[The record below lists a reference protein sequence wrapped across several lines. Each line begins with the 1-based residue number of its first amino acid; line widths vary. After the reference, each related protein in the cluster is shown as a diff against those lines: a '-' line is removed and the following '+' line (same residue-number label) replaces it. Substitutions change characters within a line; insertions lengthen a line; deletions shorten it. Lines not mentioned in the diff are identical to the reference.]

1 MTLLDVLLASA
12 VQSYELHQ
20 QCALDHRHGDIA
32 AKLEAAQGGGFHQLQ
47 HLLRNSFAAS
57 RPRLQ
62 DLPIDLMDVVDDFF
76 RGHVA
81 FCAESLFDQTISIPD
96 FAVAVFV
103 PAQSNASIEGDV
115 IQQRQRTARASFGL
129 DRQPGR
135 QRVTQQQNATRA
147 LQALLVTQIKP

>member
-1 MTLLDVLLASA
+1 MTLLDVLLARA
-12 VQSYELHQ
+12 VQSHKLHQ
-20 QCALDHRHGDIA
+20 QGALNHRHGNVA

-47 HLLRNSFAAS
+47 HLLRHSLVANWA
-57 RPRLQ
+57 RLQ
-62 DLPIDLMDVVDDFF
+62 NLPIDLMDVVDDFF
-76 RGHVA
+76 RCHVA
-81 FCAESLFDQTISIPD
+81 FCAVSLFDQTISITD